1 MNKLNVGV
9 IGCGVISEIY
19 MENCT
24 KKFRNL
30 KLVACADI
38 LYESALRRAKQF
50 GCKAESIEEL
60 LGDPEVEVVLNLTP
74 PASHFNISMKIL
86 KAGKHVYTEKPMAAN
101 KTECEL
107 LLKFAK
113 ENNLYIGNAPD
124 CFLGAGLQTC
134 RRLLE
139 SGAIGTPFA
148 VLKAG
153 KHVYTEKPM
162 AANKTE
168 CELLLKFAKEN
179 NLYIGNAPDCFLG
192 AGLQTCRRLLESGAI
207 GTPFAAQA
215 FMFSFGPEN
224 FHPNPSFFYQHGAG
238 PLLDWGPYY
247 ISALVALMGP
257 IRKVIALGRS
267 PFHERCVLSTDS
279 PHFGENFPVEVPT
292 YVTSLLEFEN
302 DFIATLSISFDMKY
316 PYWESNMPFIRIFG
330 TEGSLDVP
338 DVNQYGG
345 PVIIRDKKGS
355 EKDIGLINNH
365 FDNNRGVGLS
375 DMAYAIQTGNSF
387 RANGDFGLHVTEVLV
402 DIQEAI
408 NTGKPIEVKNRCK
421 KPDLVTSKLTSCL
434 YG

>member
-60 LGDPEVEVVLNLTP
+60 LGDPEVDVVLNLTP
-74 PASHFNISMKIL
+74 PASHFNISMKI
-86 KAGKHVYTEKPMAAN
+86 
-101 KTECEL
+101 
-107 LLKFAK
+107 
-113 ENNLYIGNAPD
+113 
-124 CFLGAGLQTC
+124 
-134 RRLLE
+134 
-139 SGAIGTPFA
+139 
-148 VLKAG
+148 LKAG